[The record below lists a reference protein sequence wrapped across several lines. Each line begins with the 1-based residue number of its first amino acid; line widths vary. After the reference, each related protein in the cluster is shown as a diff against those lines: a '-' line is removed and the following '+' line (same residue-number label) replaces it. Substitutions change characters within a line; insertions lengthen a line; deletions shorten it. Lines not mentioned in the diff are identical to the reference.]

1 MKAAKT
7 FRLLLSFLPFSGNGV
22 FLSIGKPLREFEAKQ
37 NAIHAVH
44 SAIVC
49 KLSRYES
56 DACQ

>member
-1 MKAAKT
+1 M
-7 FRLLLSFLPFSGNGV
+7 

-37 NAIHAVH
+37 NAIHAAVH